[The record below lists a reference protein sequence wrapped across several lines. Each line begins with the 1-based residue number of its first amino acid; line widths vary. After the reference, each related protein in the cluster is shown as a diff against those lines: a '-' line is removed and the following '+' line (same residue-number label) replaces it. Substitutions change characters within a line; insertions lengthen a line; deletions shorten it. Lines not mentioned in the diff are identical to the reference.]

1 MEEIKLSDDVFE
13 QIKDFVYYNLTEEQ
27 KLLIDKLILNEEL
40 KERYKRSGLCKE
52 CKQPNTYY
60 YWCQPCNAKRFQ
72 QNFQNWTSG
81 NHDIDEFI
89 QKTQLKAR
97 NCGEFIEW
105 VEYDRFENVEYLAE
119 GGFGTTYKAIWK
131 DGYIHY
137 WDSENNQW
145 KRYAECDVALKC
157 LHNSQDITAEFLREV
172 SHFSFKVKLN
182 FINIKLTII
191 VFRSNYML

>member
-1 MEEIKLSDDVFE
+1 MTT
-13 QIKDFVYYNLTEEQ
+13 NLTEEQ
-27 KLLIDKLILNEEL
+27 QLLIDKLILNEEL
-40 KERYKRSGLCKE
+40 KDRYINYGLCKE
-52 CKQPNTYY
+52 CKQPNTGS
-60 YWCQPCNAKRFQ
+60 YWCQSCNAKRFQ

-97 NCGEFIEW
+97 NNKEVIEW
-105 VEYDRFENVEYLAE
+105 VEYDRFEYVEYLAK

-131 DGYIHY
+131 DGFIQN

-145 KRYAECDVALKC
+145 RRRSYYEDKKGHLVALKC

-172 SHFSFKVKLN
+172 GSFSF
-182 FINIKLTII
+182 
-191 VFRSNYML
+191 

>member
-13 QIKDFVYYNLTEEQ
+13 QIKDFDHRSWCLTEEQ

-40 KERYKRSGLCKE
+40 KERYKMYGLCKE
-52 CKQPNTYY
+52 CKQPNTGVHYTGY
-60 YWCQPCNAKRFQ
+60 GWCQSCNAKRFQ

-97 NCGEFIEW
+97 NLNEVIEW
-105 VEYDRFENVEYLAE
+105 VEYDRFENVEYLAK

-131 DGYIHY
+131 DGYIFH

-145 KRYAECDVALKC
+145 KRLGKNFPVAL
-157 LHNSQDITAEFLREV
+157 
-172 SHFSFKVKLN
+172 
-182 FINIKLTII
+182 
-191 VFRSNYML
+191 

>member
-1 MEEIKLSDDVFE
+1 M
-13 QIKDFVYYNLTEEQ
+13 
-27 KLLIDKLILNEEL
+27 LIDKLILNKEL
-40 KERYKRSGLCKE
+40 KERYKKYGLCKE
-52 CKQPNTYY
+52 CKQPNTSRK
-60 YWCQPCNAKRFQ
+60 WCQQCNAKRFQ

-97 NCGEFIEW
+97 NHREVIEW
-105 VEYDRFENVEYLAE
+105 VEYNRFENVEYLAK

-131 DGYIHY
+131 DGRITH

-145 KRYAECDVALKC
+145 KSLGEHDVALKC

-172 SHFSFKVKLN
+172 GSFSF
-182 FINIKLTII
+182 
-191 VFRSNYML
+191 